1 LLATIELRRI
11 FPGIPDN
18 AEARDNFFNEPGTG
32 GLSPLYVVT
41 ERLGSATTGT
51 PESIALSNGVI
62 TCTAT
67 NSCTIGKGGGGGT
80 SVPEPVS
87 LSLLGV
93 GLLGIGAARRKRK
106 A

>member
-51 PESIALSNGVI
+51 PESLVDTEAGNYRD
-62 TCTAT
+62 
-67 NSCTIGKGGGGGT
+67 
-80 SVPEPVS
+80 
-87 LSLLGV
+87 
-93 GLLGIGAARRKRK
+93 GAAG
-106 A
+106 